1 MQFTARGQ
9 VADWLDIAITAC
21 SAALLTLL
29 LSPNMILG
37 KTETMEKMAALVF
50 RFIVFTAEI
59 PRPHGRWPHPVARCR
74 LGHFRITPELGL
86 RGAVAGGHTGL

>member
-1 MQFTARGQ
+1 
-9 VADWLDIAITAC
+9 
-21 SAALLTLL
+21 
-29 LSPNMILG
+29 
-37 KTETMEKMAALVF
+37 MEKMAALVF

-86 RGAVAGGHTGL
+86 RGAVAGGHTGLYLNTTTARHTNTNDSLVYI